1 MSHPVEGTGKNFI
14 VVKDPYAALARLLSL
29 FYPEERDFRGLS
41 PDAFI
46 DPEAVVEAGA
56 TVYAGLSWARAK
68 IGRGAVLYPGVYVG
82 PEAAVGEDSILYP
95 NVTVYR
101 RCLIG
106 RRVVLHAGVVVG
118 SDGFGFANPGVENR
132 KVPQVGI
139 VQIDDDV
146 EIGANTTIDRGTLG
160 KTWIQR
166 GTKIDNLVQ
175 IAHNVVIGE
184 YSIIVAQ
191 VGISGSTRLGKR
203 VLIGGRRGSSGTFN
217 IGDNVMIAA
226 QAGVIKDIPA
236 SRIMSGT
243 PAIPHTDWLRLSAHI
258 QRLPEMHKTLTKLVK
273 RIEELEKSTSPGSG
287 DDKQETD

>member
-1 MSHPVEGTGKNFI
+1 VA
-14 VVKDPYAALARLLSL
+14 D
-29 FYPEERDFRGLS
+29 
-41 PDAFI
+41 
-46 DPEAVVEAGA
+46 GA
-56 TVYAGLSWARAK
+56 TVYAGAFVGRGAN

-82 PEAAVGEDSILYP
+82 PDAAVDEDSILYP

-146 EIGANTTIDRGTLG
+146 EIQANTTIDRGTLG

-166 GTKIDNLVQ
+166 GAKIDNLVQ

-184 YSIIVAQ
+184 NSIIVSQ

-203 VLIGGRRGSSGTFN
+203 VLIGGQAGLVGHIN

-226 QAGVIKDIPA
+226 RAGVNKDIPA
-236 SRIMSGT
+236 SRIVSGT

-258 QRLPEMHKTLTKLVK
+258 QRLPEMHKTVLELKK
-273 RIEELEKSTSPGSG
+273 KIEELEEKLKP
-287 DDKQETD
+287 